1 MKNIIIL
8 IILFSLSSLVSCSNK
23 LKSANAYKNPIIDQ
37 DDNQALLALMQTR
50 GKYSEK
56 TSSVVIFHWPSI
68 IDWETDYFNTSM
80 DLQTQKSR
88 QVEGVTYYS
97 ERHDDTD
104 KEIYEIGKQLGPWER
119 NNCDDYLEI
128 DEDDIPQVCVEMWD
142 IVAALND
149 RQTKLTAVKSEQINT
164 IRRLLDKDFENPIN
178 WKIMPDDGDDS
189 SIEFGDDWRVIKKL
203 EIKKFGPHKVN
214 YTLANEG
221 IRNLEVADNYRV
233 TFYLYEKDGNDG
245 IYTGNIYKY
254 VLDQDVRFI
263 EKHRLK
269 GKIHQVDAE
278 LNIIKEDVGICKIEF
293 NNENK

>member
-1 MKNIIIL
+1 MRNIIIL
-8 IILFSLSSLVSCSNK
+8 ITLSILISCSNK
-23 LKSANAYKNPIIDQ
+23 LKTANAYKNPIIDQ
-37 DDNQALLALMQTR
+37 DNNLAQLALMQVR
-50 GKYSEK
+50 GKYSDK
-56 TSSVVIFHWPSI
+56 TSSVVIFHWPEI
-68 IDWETDYFNTSM
+68 IDWETDYFNNDM
-80 DLQTQKSR
+80 DLQTQKSNL
-88 QVEGVTYYS
+88 VKGVTYFS

-128 DEDDIPQVCVEMWD
+128 DEDGIPQICVEMWD
-142 IVAALND
+142 IVEALND
-149 RQTKLTAVKSEQINT
+149 RQTKLTEIKSQQINT
-164 IRRLLDKDFENPIN
+164 IRILLDKDFENPHN

-189 SIEFGDDWRVIKKL
+189 SIEFGSDWRDIKKL

-214 YTLANEG
+214 YTLTNDG

-245 IYTGNIYKY
+245 SYTGNIYKY

-269 GKIHQVDAE
+269 GKIHKVDAN